1 MTIVMW
7 IRVHPYKATYFVIT
21 STSTCSANTTFWCP
35 SLERIVDSLF
45 NVQFIS
51 FTMSLPQSPRL
62 WKFTRCLCIWS
73 FRPILQ
79 NKYHTDLLELHF
91 CSINMTNV
99 SCWQGLYVYIVSKLL
114 RSLYRTRKCRNFSA
128 LQLEIHPMT
137 DQPFCALILRLR
149 KTDTAPNIMPGSQL
163 FITNLG
169 SNEWTSQP
177 YSAIAS
183 SNDQSLLM
191 LKQWPGS
198 TIHSQSHCALHFTF
212 YAKLK
217 IFDCNVIGSTKSKHN
232 NN

>member
-7 IRVHPYKATYFVIT
+7 IRVHPYKATHFVIT

-73 FRPILQ
+73 FKPILQ
-79 NKYHTDLLELHF
+79 NKYHTDLLGLHF

-114 RSLYRTRKCRNFSA
+114 RSLYRTKNVAISQHCNLKSTQWRTSHSVLWFYDFGKR
-128 LQLEIHPMT
+128 T
-137 DQPFCALILRLR
+137 LRR
-149 KTDTAPNIMPGSQL
+149 T
-163 FITNLG
+163 
-169 SNEWTSQP
+169 
-177 YSAIAS
+177 
-183 SNDQSLLM
+183 
-191 LKQWPGS
+191 
-198 TIHSQSHCALHFTF
+198 
-212 YAKLK
+212 
-217 IFDCNVIGSTKSKHN
+217 
-232 NN
+232 